1 MKEKNL
7 RLSKQVGP
15 FFPIFVRISAD
26 ELMEGGN
33 TLEDTLEYLK
43 YFEKEVDVFDVSC
56 GLNGSIQYQIDANYL
71 PDGWRSFMAKAVKEK
86 YNKPCITV
94 GNIRDPQVAEDI
106 LAGGDADFI
115 GMGRGLIADPEWVNK
130 VEFGNVCGRWCR
142 RDGQGSRPF
151 RYGSSQY
158 RAKGGCGTL

>member
-1 MKEKNL
+1 MQSW
-7 RLSKQVGP
+7 LSEEVRKQVGH

-71 PDGWRSFMAKAVKEK
+71 PDGW
-86 YNKPCITV
+86 
-94 GNIRDPQVAEDI
+94 Q
-106 LAGGDADFI
+106 
-115 GMGRGLIADPEWVNK
+115 LIH
-130 VEFGNVCGRWCR
+130 G
-142 RDGQGSRPF
+142 
-151 RYGSSQY
+151 
-158 RAKGGCGTL
+158 KG

>member
-1 MKEKNL
+1 
-7 RLSKQVGP
+7 
-15 FFPIFVRISAD
+15 
-26 ELMEGGN
+26 MEGGN

-94 GNIRDPQVAEDI
+94 GNIRDPQVAEDT
-106 LAGGDADFI
+106 LQEA
-115 GMGRGLIADPEWVNK
+115 MLI
-130 VEFGNVCGRWCR
+130 
-142 RDGQGSRPF
+142 
-151 RYGSSQY
+151 SSVW
-158 RAKGGCGTL
+158 AVDLSLTLSG